1 MQMFGARVG
10 YPTKSEDHVWKFEK
24 NYVEKYVLNNFFSL
38 KLWFYYKTNN
48 ETLTIDGM
56 GVTADVV
63 EPDIGATNGVIHVIN
78 RVLGVPAHTIEE
90 KLSMDPMTR

>member
-1 MQMFGARVG
+1 
-10 YPTKSEDHVWKFEK
+10 
-24 NYVEKYVLNNFFSL
+24 
-38 KLWFYYKTNN
+38 LWFYYKTNN

-78 RVLGVPAHTIEE
+78 RVLGFPAHTIEE
-90 KLSMDPMTR
+90 KLAMDPMTRFGLGLR

>member
-1 MQMFGARVG
+1 M
-10 YPTKSEDHVWKFEK
+10 TKLGESHHEI
-24 NYVEKYVLNNFFSL
+24 NFVFVQ
-38 KLWFYYKTNN
+38 LWFYYKTNN

-78 RVLGVPAHTIEE
+78 KVLGFPVHSIEE
-90 KLSMDPMTR
+90 KLALDPMTR

>member
-1 MQMFGARVG
+1 M
-10 YPTKSEDHVWKFEK
+10 T
-24 NYVEKYVLNNFFSL
+24 NFKIEPNTHFQFS

-48 ETLTIDGM
+48 ETLTLDGM

-78 RVLGVPAHTIEE
+78 RVLGFPVHTIEE
-90 KLSMDPMTR
+90 KLALDPMTR